1 MSKGQNA
8 KKAVKKPKVKKEKKI
23 INSITPAS

>member
-8 KKAVKKPKVKKEKKI
+8 KKAVKKPKKEKKVKGLGPLTGK
-23 INSITPAS
+23 N